1 MREIWTKFHLLKADG
16 TQVNEENWKVA
27 PHPEAEKQTDE
38 SKYFYVYVKNLDEN
52 ADYQIYID
60 EDLYA
65 NMGNSLGVPYIVDF
79 NIAAGTCSFAA
90 DGELPADEP
99 VKAPLTRDMINV
111 ENGAENIPVDQK
123 IYMRFSYNVNGDEV
137 FAFNTSKNLSERG

>member
-1 MREIWTKFHLLKADG
+1 AYNSVPTKQYPKVTDVEIIKNAEDEEWQAEIHIRFSNNVGAIDEEQIRDAVGEDPDYMKGVNERNLTKFHLLKADG

-27 PHPEAEKQTDE
+27 PHPDAEKHTDE

-79 NIAAGTCSFAA
+79 
-90 DGELPADEP
+90 
-99 VKAPLTRDMINV
+99 
-111 ENGAENIPVDQK
+111 
-123 IYMRFSYNVNGDEV
+123 
-137 FAFNTSKNLSERG
+137 